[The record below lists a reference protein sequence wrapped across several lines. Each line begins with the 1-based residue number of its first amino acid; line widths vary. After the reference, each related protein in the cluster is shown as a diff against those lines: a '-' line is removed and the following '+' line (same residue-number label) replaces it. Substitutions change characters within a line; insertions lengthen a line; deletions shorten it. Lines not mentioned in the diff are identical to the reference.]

1 MMSSKLHKRLNKQYY
16 ENNKKMIPLNFEG
29 IRDDSS
35 HPLSSLRSCSE
46 YNRINLDGTDNGDKR
61 LSDDSSWFAS
71 LFFWRTPKVTAEKF
85 VESENRRRSRLFSDS
100 IKIKPKCENVIPF
113 TRAAS
118 IVPTPDRR
126 TESDDSGYSLL
137 SLYSKQSNSTQDYS
151 TLSSVS
157 RATEGSSLS
166 FFGESVDIL
175 EAIFGLGSATSNRYP
190 ASTAPKKYPMEIE
203 LQELKPRMGL
213 VSHRALYSTLPTDA
227 GMNSSAPAPSAAA
240 YSYPPAVVEDDDDDT
255 PTPRPSLTGFPRV
268 LSFRTNSS
276 TSGGRSR
283 ADSIT
288 LSRNSSTSVA
298 FSRTNSL
305 TTNTSAVTIGDSASP
320 DVASFV
326 SIASILTSGA
336 ISFPTVLLLLIEKV
350 HRIRHLLIDQ
360 RQDEAFYEAVRIQ
373 PFTSG
378 SYLRGMLMG
387 GLCNLFFH
395 SAVLMYWPSL
405 GVESSPEALLSQAPL
420 SHVRV
425 MEWGLYLWVCVMV
438 TLHVIQLPIRVHIH
452 LKCFA
457 SSRTV
462 EVDNAVA
469 TLRALFVSD
478 AWLINRALGWVIDYI
493 SVSGIV
499 MGELYRYWLYFYR
512 DSAAA
517 DPLSSLICSITSTI
531 ILAFAIRLS
540 IAIVFCFS
548 MHDPQVL
555 AEARRRGLSKWDLE
569 TLPTFV
575 FTRLEEVNNPDGCSI
590 CLSTFCMGEMLISL
604 PCDKR
609 HSFHANCI
617 RQWLHRQNSCP
628 LCQKHV

>member
-1 MMSSKLHKRLNKQYY
+1 MT
-16 ENNKKMIPLNFEG
+16 PLRFEG
-29 IRDDSS
+29 VRDDSS

-46 YNRINLDGTDNGDKR
+46 YNKINLDGLNGRDNSFSHE
-61 LSDDSSWFAS
+61 LSWFDS
-71 LFFWRTPKVTAEKF
+71 LFFWRTPKAKFTAEKF
-85 VESENRRRSRLFSDS
+85 IESENRRRSRLFSDS

-126 TESDDSGYSLL
+126 IDSDDSGYSIL
-137 SLYSKQSNSTQDYS
+137 SLYSRSSSSNHDCNA
-151 TLSSVS
+151 LKSVS
-157 RATEGSSLS
+157 RNTDRSSLS
-166 FFGESVDIL
+166 FFGESVDLL
-175 EAIFGLGSATSNRYP
+175 EAIFGIGSATSQHNN
-190 ASTAPKKYPMEIE
+190 ASFTSTKKYPMEIE
-203 LQELKPRMGL
+203 LQELKPKLGL
-213 VSHRALYSTLPTDA
+213 VSHRPLFSSSTTDN
-227 GMNSSAPAPSAAA
+227 GINYDPSITANDNLLL
-240 YSYPPAVVEDDDDDT
+240 SPQVEDEDEEY

-276 TSGGRSR
+276 GSGGRSR

-288 LSRNSSTSVA
+288 LSRNNSNTVTL
-298 FSRTNSL
+298 SRTNSYANG
-305 TTNTSAVTIGDSASP
+305 TTLSISESASP

-326 SIASILTSGA
+326 SIRSIITSGA
-336 ISFPTVLLLLIEKV
+336 ISFPTVILLLIEKV
-350 HRIRHLLIDQ
+350 HKIRYLLIDQ
-360 RQDEAFYEAVRIQ
+360 QQDEAFYEAVRIQ

-387 GLCNLFFH
+387 GLCNIFFH
-395 SAVLMYWPSL
+395 SAVLLYWPTLTATAGSSIPASL
-405 GVESSPEALLSQAPL
+405 NHQWNDRIS
-420 SHVRV
+420 
-425 MEWGLYLWVCVMV
+425 EWCIYLWVCTMV
-438 TLHVIQLPIRVHIH
+438 LLHFIQLPIRIHIH

-478 AWLINRALGWVIDYI
+478 AWLINRAIGWTIDNIALIGVIL
-493 SVSGIV
+493 
-499 MGELYRYWLYFYR
+499 GELYRYWAYFYR
-512 DSAAA
+512 TDAVS
-517 DPLSSLICSITSTI
+517 DVLCSLICSVTSTI
-531 ILAFAIRLS
+531 ILAFAIRVS
-540 IAIVFCFS
+540 IAVVFCFS

-590 CLSTFCMGEMLISL
+590 CLNTFCMGEMLISL